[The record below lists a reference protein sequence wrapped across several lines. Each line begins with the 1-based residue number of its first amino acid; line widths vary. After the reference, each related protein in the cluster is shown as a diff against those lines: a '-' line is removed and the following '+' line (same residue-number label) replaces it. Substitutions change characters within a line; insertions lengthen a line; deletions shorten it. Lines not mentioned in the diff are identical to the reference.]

1 MRLSFRAAAIVAAL
15 LFLLIGLAWLLAP
28 QVMLSGWGVALTPSA
43 ALLGR
48 RSAALYV
55 GMAAM
60 FYFARNA
67 EPSVARS
74 ALVKGM
80 VLACLLLAAL
90 GLFEVQA
97 GNVTAGIAVPVVLE
111 VTMSLVLL
119 FTARRAD

>member
-1 MRLSFRAAAIVAAL
+1 MRFSFRAVAMVLAL
-15 LFLLIGLAWLLAP
+15 LLLLIGLVWLLAP
-28 QVMLSGWGVALTPSA
+28 DAMLSGWGVASTPSA

-55 GMAAM
+55 GFAAM
-60 FYFARNA
+60 FYFARDA
-67 EPSVARS
+67 EPSAARS

-80 VLACLLLAAL
+80 VLACLMLAAL
-90 GLFEVQA
+90 GVLELRA
-97 GNVTAGIAVPVVLE
+97 GNVTVGILVPVVLE